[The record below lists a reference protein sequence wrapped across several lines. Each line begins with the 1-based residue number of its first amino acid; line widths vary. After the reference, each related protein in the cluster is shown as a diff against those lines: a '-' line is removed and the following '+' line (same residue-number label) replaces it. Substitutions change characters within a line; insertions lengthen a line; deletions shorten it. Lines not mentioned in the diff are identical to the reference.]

1 MKKFLIFIT
10 TFLLL
15 AGTVLPAAASYNS
28 EIDFKADVALLISL
42 NNEKGTVIF
51 DKNADVKT
59 APASLTKI
67 ATAAVVLKNCSDL
80 ENTMVTV
87 KQESIDSLIG
97 TDSSLANIKP
107 GEQLSMLELLYCMM
121 VASGNDAAVVIA
133 DYMGGGNINAFV
145 DMMNSLATELGCTNT
160 HFSNPHG
167 LDANDHY
174 TTANDLAKITQ
185 YALSFPVFEKVCSA
199 TEYTL
204 RPTNIV
210 SEQRTLLTTN
220 LILNNQTGYYYEYA
234 SGVKTGHTDNAGRCV
249 ISKASKDGYEYLGI
263 IMHAPFEDYTGDG
276 LKDNGAFLECVKMFK
291 WAFENI
297 KYKSVCDTV
306 QPVTAINVEHS
317 WSTDHVRLVPKESK
331 KLLIPDWMD
340 SSNITLEPVEGTV
353 PETMEAPI
361 EKGQVIGKAKIIY
374 TPSGENAEK
383 IELGEVELVAAEEVK
398 GSVILFIFGKIADFT
413 HTTTFKVLVVMVLL
427 IVAFFISA
435 TVISNYRKKKDKIRV
450 VKDYRRI
457 K

>member
-1 MKKFLIFIT
+1 MKKFLIFLFTI
-10 TFLLL
+10 LLL

-28 EIDFKADVALLISL
+28 EIDLKADVALLISL

-51 DKNADVKT
+51 DKNADKKA

-87 KQESIDSLIG
+87 KQESIDSLVG
-97 TDSSLANIKP
+97 TDSSLSNIQP
-107 GEQLSMLELLYCMM
+107 GEQFSMLELLYCMM

-133 DYMGGGNINAFV
+133 DYMGGGSVSAFV
-145 DMMNSLATELGCTNT
+145 DMMNELATELGCTST

-167 LDANDHY
+167 LDADDHY

-185 YALSFPVFEKVCSA
+185 YALSFPVFEKICST

-204 RPTNIV
+204 RATDV
-210 SEQRTLLTTN
+210 VKQERTLLTTN
-220 LILNNQTGYYYEYA
+220 LILNYQTGYYYEYA
-234 SGVKTGHTDNAGRCV
+234 SGIKTGHTDNAGRCV

-276 LKDNGAFLECVKMFK
+276 LSDNGAFLECVEMFK

-297 KYKSVCDTV
+297 RYKAVCDTV
-306 QPVTAINVEHS
+306 QPVTSINVENS

-331 KLLIPDWMD
+331 KLLVPDWMD

-374 TPSGENAEK
+374 TPDSEDGEK
-383 IELGEVELVAAEEVK
+383 VELGEVELVAAEEVK
-398 GSVILFIFGKIADFT
+398 GSVVLFIFGKIADFT
-413 HTTTFKVLVVMVLL
+413 HTTTFKVLIVMVIL
-427 IVAFFISA
+427 IIAFFIIA
-435 TVISNYRKKKDKIRV
+435 TVISNHRKKRDRIRV